1 MTDEQKNALGE
12 AVAAAFVCTII
23 FWFGWGFGDLHGYDR
38 AVEDDKKITCQ
49 VENNYKPY
57 KDVEA
62 KCLKYFE
69 PQK

>member
-1 MTDEQKNALGE
+1 MTEETKHGLVGTVVLAGI
-12 AVAAAFVCTII
+12 VIMI

-38 AVEDDKKITCQ
+38 AIEDDKKITCQ
-49 VENNYKPY
+49 IENNYKPY

-62 KCLKYFE
+62 ECLKYFE